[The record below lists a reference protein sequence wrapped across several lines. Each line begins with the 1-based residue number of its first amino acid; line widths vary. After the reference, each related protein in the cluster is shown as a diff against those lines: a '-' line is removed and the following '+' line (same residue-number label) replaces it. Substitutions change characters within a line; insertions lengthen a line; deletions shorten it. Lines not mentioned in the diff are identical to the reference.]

1 MKTDDIESAHA
12 NSLITLIEEFGPGD
26 EMSIRKLYQAE
37 RLKLENNAH
46 VTSFIP
52 ILAYNATRVVMNKR
66 DI

>member
-1 MKTDDIESAHA
+1 MKINDIESAHA
-12 NSLITLIEEFGPGD
+12 NSINTLIEEFGPGN

-52 ILAYNATRVVMNKR
+52 MLAYNATRVAMDKR